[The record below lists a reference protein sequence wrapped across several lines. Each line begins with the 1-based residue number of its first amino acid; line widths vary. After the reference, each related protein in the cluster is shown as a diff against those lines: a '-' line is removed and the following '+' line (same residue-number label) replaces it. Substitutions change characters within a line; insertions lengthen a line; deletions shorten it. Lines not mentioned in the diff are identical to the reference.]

1 MGASVSYHN
10 VMIFQ
15 KAYVQIVK
23 TKKRGFLLKMDVVHV
38 AIIVI
43 WTMKVQSVTVQD
55 VLQDAEKV
63 LLARTAMYL
72 AASIV

>member
-1 MGASVSYHN
+1 MDVSVSYYN

-15 KAYVQIVK
+15 KAFVQIVK

-43 WTMKVQSVTVQD
+43 WTMKVQSVIVQG

-72 AASIV
+72 AVSIV